1 MSAVPIENR
10 PDPISA
16 VLDASKDLAVLPQ
29 VVFKIMELTD
39 SAASSAGQM
48 ERAIVVDPGFSAKVL
63 RQANSAYYALPR
75 KITSIREAIV
85 FLGFKSV
92 RQLAMAVGVF
102 DMFVGKNDRES
113 LRRRAWW
120 RHSLDTAVCCRVV
133 ADMLPGVDPD
143 EAYTCGLLHYIGKP
157 LLDRFNPKSYEKVQV
172 LLEAG
177 AGDVQAE
184 TAVFHCHHGQ
194 VSEAITHK
202 WGFPEMLVG
211 GMNYLAEPDP
221 QDESGDLRATTA
233 LSDKISLGCQSGFLD
248 EDIVEMLPAWTVE
261 RLKLTPE
268 KLPVLVARGQGAI
281 EAAAKMSI

>member
-1 MSAVPIENR
+1 MER
-10 PDPISA
+10 PDPIA
-16 VLDASKDLAVLPQ
+16 QVLESSKDLAVLPQ

-39 SAASSAGQM
+39 SVESSAGQM
-48 ERAIVVDPGFSAKVL
+48 ERAIVVDPGFSAKIL

-92 RQLAMAVGVF
+92 RQLAMAVGIF

-120 RHSLDTAVCCRVV
+120 RHSLDTAVCCRVI
-133 ADMLPGVDPD
+133 ADMIPGVDPD
-143 EAYTCGLLHYIGKP
+143 EAYTCGLLHYIGKTM
-157 LLDRFNPKSYEKVQV
+157 LDRYNPKSYEKVQV

-177 AGDVQAE
+177 ASDVQAE

-211 GMNYLAEPDP
+211 GMNYLSVPKED
-221 QDESGDLRATTA
+221 DESGDLRATTA
-233 LSDKISLGCQSGFLD
+233 ISDYIARAAQTDLPD
-248 EDIVEMLPAWTVE
+248 EDIAESLPTWAVE
-261 RLKLTPE
+261 RLSKNEQTW
-268 KLPVLVARGQGAI
+268 PVLVARGTGAI
-281 EAAAKMSI
+281 DAAAKMTIS